1 MTFQTKDEVNRFTRK
16 LYRFLDDGH
25 TVEFRHMRTLRG
37 EIVMDVYPTKVSLDP
52 RDNIISTLIHEA
64 LHYFYPQASETW
76 VLRMESKIIHSLS
89 ERQIRNIIRRLAQ
102 NI

>member
-1 MTFQTKDEVNRFTRK
+1 MTFQTKDAVNRFTRK

-25 TVEFRHMRTLRG
+25 KVEFRRMRTTRG
-37 EIVMDVYPTKVSLDP
+37 LIFTHEYPTRVSLDP

-64 LHYFYPQASETW
+64 LHYFYPEASETW

>member
-1 MTFQTKDEVNRFTRK
+1 MTFQTKAEVNRFTRK
-16 LYRFLDDGH
+16 LYRFLDDDH
-25 TVEFRHMRTLRG
+25 VVKFRHMRDLRG
-37 EIVMDVYPTKVSLDP
+37 HIVTYTYPTQLHLDP

-64 LHYFYPQASETW
+64 LHYFYPEASESW

-89 ERQIRNIIRRLAQ
+89 ERQVRNIIRRLAK